1 MSQLSLPEL
10 STALQPLPHWQHRG
24 NKLHR
29 EYKFTDFITAF
40 GFMTSMALYSQESG
54 HHPEW
59 SNTYNLIT
67 VDLTTHD
74 AGGITQKDLDWAT
87 KAETLI

>member
-1 MSQLSLPEL
+1 
-10 STALQPLPHWQHRG
+10 
-24 NKLHR
+24 
-29 EYKFTDFITAF
+29 
-40 GFMTSMALYSQESG
+40 MALYSQASG

-59 SNTYNLIT
+59 SNTYNRIT
-67 VDLTTHD
+67 VELTTHD